1 MRANRV
7 LVTVP
12 HLYDREAPYLRRLE
26 SAGLEVV
33 RRIGKARKLSENE
46 LIEALP
52 GVFGTLAG
60 SEPYTER
67 VFKSA
72 PDLRV
77 IGRWGVGHD
86 AIDLEAATR
95 HQVAVCIAAGGNHEA
110 VADYAFA
117 LMAALQRG
125 LRDNTTKVCQVRWET
140 TFRPGLWRST
150 VGIVGLGRIGKA
162 VARRCR
168 GFEMRILATEP
179 APDLAFV
186 REHGIELVPLPE
198 LLRRADLVTLHCPLS
213 PATRHMIDADRLA
226 LMKPSAY
233 LVNTA
238 RGPLVDEAALHQ
250 ALATGRIAGAGLDV
264 FEVEPLGRS
273 LLLALENVLLSPH
286 IAGVDLT
293 SEVGMAERAIDA
305 ILAVWEGRAP
315 VADCLVNPDALV
327 ALRTA

>member
-7 LVTVP
+7 LVAVP

-33 RRIGKARKLSENE
+33 RRIGKERKLSEDE
-46 LIEALP
+46 LIDALP
-52 GVFGTLAG
+52 GVFGTVAG

-67 VFKSA
+67 VFKNA

-77 IGRWGVGHD
+77 IGRWGVGYD
-86 AIDLEAATR
+86 AIDVEAATR
-95 HQVAVCIAAGGNHEA
+95 HQVAVCVAAGGNHEA

-125 LRDNTTKVCQVRWET
+125 LRDNTTRVCQGRWET
-140 TFRPGLWRST
+140 SFRPGLWRSA

-168 GFEMRILATEP
+168 GFDMRILATEP
-179 APDLAFV
+179 APDMGFV
-186 REHGIELVPLPE
+186 REHGIELLPLE
-198 LLRRADLVTLHCPLS
+198 DLLRRADLITLHCPLS
-213 PATRHMIDADRLA
+213 PATRHMINAERLA

-238 RGPLVDEAALHQ
+238 RGPLVDESALHQ
-250 ALATGRIAGAGLDV
+250 ALVSERIAGAGLDV
-264 FEVEPLGRS
+264 FEVEPLPRS
-273 LLLALENVLLSPH
+273 LLFALETVLLSPH

-293 SEVGMAERAIDA
+293 SEVGMADRAIDS
-305 ILAVWEGRAP
+305 ILAVWDGRAP
-315 VADCLVNPDALV
+315 AAECLLNPDATI
-327 ALRTA
+327 ALRST